1 MVSDSPTMFRPELDW
16 GYAYEGEDRMPYAN
30 ILDGL
35 IDFIGILGLTGISLT
50 AIAAA
55 TWGFF
60 KFFGAKWLE
69 ARFAERMADYQHRQT
84 LQGDEFRSDL
94 AALLDRHTKLH
105 AHEYEI
111 LPRVWELLSEAMGS
125 VGPLVS
131 AIQTTP
137 DVTWVSPAE
146 LDAALEERPF
156 KLHEKDEIR
165 GANRGPD
172 RQKVYTQFN
181 DKYRYF
187 EAYEAHRAFHNFVV
201 TKGIFIEPDLR
212 AMLQKIDVE
221 IGDIL
226 FHHQIMKFEDGGGG
240 FTKPSDIRKKWEP
253 IPAQRDT
260 IQDRISA
267 RLWSK
272 TTETAENP

>member
-1 MVSDSPTMFRPELDW
+1 MEYGSL
-16 GYAYEGEDRMPYAN
+16 
-30 ILDGL
+30 IDGL
-35 IDFIGILGLTGISLT
+35 IDLVGLMGLAGLSLT

-60 KFFGAKWLE
+60 KFFGARWLE

-84 LQGDEFRSDL
+84 LQADEFRSDL

-105 AHEYEI
+105 AKEYEI

-125 VGPLVS
+125 VGPLAALLQS
-131 AIQTTP
+131 TP
-137 DVTWVSPAE
+137 DVTWISPEE
-146 LDAALEERPF
+146 LEANLEERPF
-156 KLHEKDEIR
+156 KDHEKREIR
-165 GANRGPD
+165 EADRGLD
-172 RQKVYTQFN
+172 RQKTYTRIH

-187 EAYEAHRAFHNFVV
+187 DAYEAHRAFHNFVV

-212 AMLQKIDVE
+212 EMLRKIDVE
-221 IGDIL
+221 MDDVL
-226 FHHQIMKFEDGGGG
+226 FHHKIMKFEDGADG
-240 FTKPSDIRKKWEP
+240 FTKPSEIRKKWES
-253 IPAQRDT
+253 IPAQRDE

-272 TTETAENP
+272 PGRDAAEGS